1 MAKVFFYLA
10 KLPHDMIIPS
20 NLRNSQVEE
29 IYKLTIFHKDLDYIC
44 FFLFAQ
50 TLHAWFYCWWL
61 FSTQQQECIIH
72 LLFCHTSMDTGTKK
86 TRQTAR
92 GWRKPFLSYSGI
104 LKRKTSRVNL
114 TNTTLNSI
122 GSFWEYLFLL
132 GSKNS
137 MDILEKLCQIIIFSI
152 SFKCSKIW
160 L

>member
-44 FFLFAQ
+44 FFYLLRLYTHDSIASGYF
-50 TLHAWFYCWWL
+50 LRSSRSVL
-61 FSTQQQECIIH
+61 STSFFVTHQWTRVQ
-72 LLFCHTSMDTGTKK
+72 KK

-104 LKRKTSRVNL
+104 LKRETSRVNS

-137 MDILEKLCQIIIFSI
+137 MYILEKLCQIIIFSI
-152 SFKCSKIW
+152 SFKC
-160 L
+160 